1 MIFVLR
7 VIIFSALILL
17 GFYISPR
24 SIRLRKI
31 VTVIYTFVL
40 LWYTLLCRLPL
51 FTSVP
56 VAADSTITTTSATE
70 QSFAESLIEAMIAI
84 FGPQPDGTLAG
95 DGVVRAMTFNALL
108 FVPMGYLLLLWFR
121 SLRKNPWLAVGIS
134 TAVSVGIEL
143 LQEWTGLGMADWKD
157 VLANALGG
165 VAGVLIV
172 KAFAV
177 RSSSR
182 D

>member
-7 VIIFSALILL
+7 VIIFSTLILL
-17 GFYISPR
+17 GLHISTR

-40 LWYTLLCRLPL
+40 LWYTLLCRLLL
-51 FTSVP
+51 FTSVS
-56 VAADSTITTTSATE
+56 VAAESTITTTPATE
-70 QSFAESLIEAMIAI
+70 LSFAERLIELVIAI

-95 DGVVRAMTFNALL
+95 DGVVKAMTFNAML
-108 FVPMGYLLLLWFR
+108 FVPMGYLLLLCFR
-121 SLRKNPWLAVGIS
+121 RLRKRPWLAMVICI
-134 TAVSVGIEL
+134 AVSVGIEL

-157 VLANALGG
+157 VVSNALGG
-165 VAGVLIV
+165 AVVVLV
-172 KAFAV
+172 LKVFE
-177 RSSSR
+177 RWFSR